1 MAFTAAQNRALVDN
15 LYQPLIKIFDKIMQ
29 QVQERTPRG
38 GDFGEYDCEAQ
49 NCTKLYKLVRH
60 FDNLQN
66 DAREIVNE
74 IDSCYQSIMRQNGN
88 ETGYDGTCSDCITDE
103 LRVFLPCARNTF
115 MSIVAINTLTDFSIK
130 Q

>member
-1 MAFTAAQNRALVDN
+1 MAFTAAQNRALVDK

-38 GDFGEYDCEAQ
+38 GGFGEYDCEAQ

-103 LRVFLPCARNTF
+103 LRVFLPCVRNTF
-115 MSIVAINTLTDFSIK
+115 MSIVAINALTDFSIN